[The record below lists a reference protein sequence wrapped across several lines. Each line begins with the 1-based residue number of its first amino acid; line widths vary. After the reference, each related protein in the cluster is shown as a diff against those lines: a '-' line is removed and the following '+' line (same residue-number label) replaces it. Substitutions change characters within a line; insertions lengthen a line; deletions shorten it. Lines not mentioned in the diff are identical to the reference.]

1 MSSDAPDV
9 NRSSR
14 QSISTLPHPLS
25 ASPTIFQE
33 LVASTCSSTGLDLEK
48 IVHDYWLIR
57 SLYGVAAR
65 LPEGG
70 VFKDPLTPK
79 DIRKGRTQET
89 QPVKG
94 VWAFGGGTCLS
105 SAWQV
110 SPRWSEDIDGV
121 ILQSDTASKS
131 SFNGIRKQ
139 VTDLVAEV
147 VGVKGTTITRT
158 DPIIHTRFEVSE
170 EIVFKMDHA
179 LETQSSEQLVSS
191 SAVSGLLARY
201 SDDPAGLCERFPELG
216 GFDLPVIQP
225 AYIAVNKLDAL
236 HRRAVAERW
245 EALQE
250 RVRDIY
256 DLYHIA
262 LHPVH
267 ADLCREKVVDWWA
280 HMNRAGNMDVSRPDG
295 GYGTSPIF
303 ESGSPA
309 QGILCAAY
317 NKDIQ
322 AIAIGTPPPFEEVI
336 ATARKLD
343 LP

>member
-170 EIVFKMDHA
+170 EVSHSP
-179 LETQSSEQLVSS
+179 SSGSRRPMPRKGCRLVGAYEQGGQYGRVST
-191 SAVSGLLARY
+191 GWRI
-201 SDDPAGLCERFPELG
+201 RH
-216 GFDLPVIQP
+216 QP
-225 AYIAVNKLDAL
+225 DF
-236 HRRAVAERW
+236 
-245 EALQE
+245 
-250 RVRDIY
+250 RVRFTCTGNS
-256 DLYHIA
+256 
-262 LHPVH
+262 
-267 ADLCREKVVDWWA
+267 LCC
-280 HMNRAGNMDVSRPDG
+280 
-295 GYGTSPIF
+295 
-303 ESGSPA
+303 
-309 QGILCAAY
+309 L
-317 NKDIQ
+317 
-322 AIAIGTPPPFEEVI
+322 
-336 ATARKLD
+336 
-343 LP
+343 